1 MPKTPTISK
10 RTRRAAIYLRI
21 SKDKR
26 KEAGVTRQENECRE
40 LAKRL
45 GWDVVAVYVDNDV
58 EASSGKKRP
67 SYEKLLAAMRD
78 GSVDAVIGWHMDRIV
93 RRPNELEDL
102 ILIADEHGV
111 LFNAV
116 RVGEIDLRTASGRL
130 IARLLGAAAKY
141 ETELKAERQASQ
153 LKQRAYAGQTTGG
166 GTRPYGYEKGRVAV
180 RRDEAAIIR
189 NLAERVLAGESVYPM
204 ADELNTK
211 GCPTAS
217 WKGVPFRM
225 APWTPLVIKRM
236 LTNPALAGKAVY
248 KGEIVADGVW
258 EPIIDFDTHKA
269 LVSALT
275 YSGPPPR
282 NRARVALLPGV
293 IWCSR
298 CGYELVTAQQW
309 RPAKEDGSSGN
320 VRIYSCREYTL
331 PGRKGYQKSCGRIN
345 IKADLIENDI
355 AERILAR
362 LCHPESVGLLK
373 RAAQGRLA
381 AGSDPAADDVA
392 SLEKRLRELGRDYAD
407 ELIGRT
413 EFIAA
418 RDRLEERRGAALKLI
433 RSRAEPILDLP
444 YGDPEK
450 MAAWWESA
458 PLAKKQIVV
467 RQQIAKIEVG
477 PHTGRRSDY
486 NPNRV
491 EVVWRD

>member
-1 MPKTPTISK
+1 MPQTPTTSTRI
-10 RTRRAAIYLRI
+10 RRAAIYLRI

-40 LAKRL
+40 LAQRL

-58 EASSGKKRP
+58 EASSGKKRA

-93 RRPNELEDL
+93 RRPDELEDL

-130 IARLLGAAAKY
+130 VARLLGAAAKY

-153 LKQRAYAGQTTGG
+153 LKQRAYSGKTTGG
-166 GTRPYGYEKGRVAV
+166 GTRPFGYEKGRVAV
-180 RRDEAAIIR
+180 RRDEAAIIHMIV
-189 NLAERVLAGESVYPM
+189 ERVLAGESVYPI
-204 ADELNTK
+204 ADELNAK
-211 GCPTAS
+211 GCPTSS
-217 WKGVPFRM
+217 WKGIPFKM
-225 APWTPLVIKRM
+225 APWTPIAMKRM
-236 LTNPALAGKAVY
+236 LVNPALAGKAVY
-248 KGEIVADGVW
+248 RGEIVADGEW

-275 YSGPPPR
+275 YTGPAPR

-293 IWCSR
+293 IWCGR
-298 CGYELVTAQQW
+298 CGYQLVTAQQW
-309 RPAKEDGSSGN
+309 RPPKEDGSSGN

-331 PGRKGYQKSCGRIN
+331 PGRDGYQKSCGRIN
-345 IKADLIENDI
+345 IKADVLENDI

-362 LCHPESVGLLK
+362 LCHPDSVGLLE
-373 RAAQGRLA
+373 RAAQGRMA
-381 AGSDPAADDVA
+381 AGADPAADEVA
-392 SLEKRLRELGRDYAD
+392 ALEKRLKELGRDYAD
-407 ELIGRT
+407 ELIGRL

-418 RDRLEERRGAALKLI
+418 RDRLEERRSAAMKLV
-433 RSRAEPILDLP
+433 RARAEPILNLP
-444 YGDPEK
+444 YGHAEK

-458 PLAKKQIVV
+458 SLTKRQIVV

-477 PHTGRRSDY
+477 PHSGRRSDY
-486 NPNRV
+486 QPTRV
-491 EVVWRD
+491 TVEWN